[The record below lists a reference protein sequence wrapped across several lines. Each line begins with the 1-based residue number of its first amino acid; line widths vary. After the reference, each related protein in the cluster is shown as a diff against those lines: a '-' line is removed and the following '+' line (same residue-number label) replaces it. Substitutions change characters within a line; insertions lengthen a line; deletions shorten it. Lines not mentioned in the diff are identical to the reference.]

1 MVPIAARAA
10 SEYKVLYKFN
20 DGGFPVFTS
29 LIFDAAGNLYG
40 TTAYG
45 GTYDEVFKLKP
56 NSDGNWTESVVHEFV
71 LRPLGSEREHRL
83 G

>member
-1 MVPIAARAA
+1 MGQILTALALAVMVPIAVRAA

-45 GTYDEVFKLKP
+45 GT
-56 NSDGNWTESVVHEFV
+56 
-71 LRPLGSEREHRL
+71 LR
-83 G
+83 